1 MILNDLIAVS
11 HELGREDRALAILG
25 EGNSS
30 ALNDDGTFWIKAS
43 GAQLNGITEEGF
55 ARARLDSI
63 LSLLSAPDLGDA
75 AVADGLLRSLVTPT
89 QTPSV
94 SRSASQR
101 SGVGET
107 LDVSATRPSVETF
120 LHAVCYA
127 ESGARWIGHTHPVS
141 VNSILCSQLGA
152 QPFRQHIFPDE
163 IVNCGRDVAVV
174 PYVDPGFPLARA
186 VRDELRRFQDTHGH
200 SPKTL
205 LMINHGLVA
214 LGQTARDVLSI
225 TLMMDKWA
233 KILLGA
239 YSLGGAHFLSGA
251 EADRIDSRSD
261 EHYRRA
267 QWAKD

>member
-1 MILNDLIAVS
+1 MILNDLVALS

-43 GAQLNGITEEGF
+43 GAQLNGIAEEGF
-55 ARARLDSI
+55 VRARLDSI

-94 SRSASQR
+94 S
-101 SGVGET
+101 ET
-107 LDVSATRPSVETF
+107 LGVLVVRPSVETF
-120 LHAVCYA
+120 LHAVCYS
-127 ESGARWIGHTHPVS
+127 EGGARWIGHTHPVS

-152 QPFRQHIFPDE
+152 EPFRQHIFPDE
-163 IVNCGRDVAVV
+163 IVNCGRDVVIV
-174 PYVDPGFPLARA
+174 PYIDPGFPLARA
-186 VRDELRRFQDTHGH
+186 VRDELRRYQDTHGH

-214 LGQTARDVLSI
+214 LGGTARDVLSI

-239 YSLGGAHFLSGA
+239 YSLGGAHFLSDT
-251 EADRIDSRSD
+251 EADRIDSRND

-267 QWAKD
+267 QWVKD

>member
-1 MILNDLIAVS
+1 MILNDLIALS

-25 EGNSS
+25 EGNTS

-75 AVADGLLRSLVTPT
+75 AIADGLLRSLVA
-89 QTPSV
+89 PS
-94 SRSASQR
+94 AQ
-101 SGVGET
+101 
-107 LDVSATRPSVETF
+107 RPSVETF
-120 LHAVCYA
+120 LHAVCYS
-127 ESGARWIGHTHPVS
+127 EGGARWIGHTHPVS

-152 QPFRQHIFPDE
+152 EPFRQHIFPDE
-163 IVNCGRDVAVV
+163 IVNCGRDIAIV

-186 VRDELRRFQDTHGH
+186 VRDELRRFQDAHGH

-214 LGQTARDVLSI
+214 LGQTAREVLSI

-239 YSLGGAHFLSGA
+239 YSLGGAHFLSDT
-251 EADRIDSRSD
+251 EADRIDSRND

-267 QWAKD
+267 QWAH

>member
-1 MILNDLIAVS
+1 MILNDLITLS

-25 EGNSS
+25 EGNTS

-55 ARARLDSI
+55 ARARLDSVS
-63 LSLLSAPDLGDA
+63 SLLSAPDLGDA
-75 AVADGLLRSLVTPT
+75 AVADGLLRSLVTP
-89 QTPSV
+89 
-94 SRSASQR
+94 SAQ
-101 SGVGET
+101 
-107 LDVSATRPSVETF
+107 RPSVETF

-152 QPFRQHIFPDE
+152 EPFRQHIFPDE
-163 IVNCGRDVAVV
+163 IVNCGRDIAVV
-174 PYVDPGFPLARA
+174 PYVDPGFLLAHA
-186 VRDELRRFQDTHGH
+186 VRDELRRYQEAHGH
-200 SPKTL
+200 PPKTL

-214 LGQTARDVLSI
+214 LGETAREVLSI

-239 YSLGGAHFLSGA
+239 YSLGGAHFLSEA
-251 EADRIDSRSD
+251 EADRIDSRND

-267 QWAKD
+267 LWAKDL

>member
-1 MILNDLIAVS
+1 MILNDLIALS

-30 ALNDDGTFWIKAS
+30 ALNDDGTFWIKSS

-55 ARARLDSI
+55 VRAQLDSI
-63 LSLLSAPDLGDA
+63 LSLLSAPDLGEA
-75 AVADGLLRSLVTPT
+75 AVADGLLRSLVTPST
-89 QTPSV
+89 Q
-94 SRSASQR
+94 
-101 SGVGET
+101 
-107 LDVSATRPSVETF
+107 RPSVETF

-127 ESGARWIGHTHPVS
+127 EGGAHWIGHTHPVS
-141 VNSILCSQLGA
+141 INSILCSQLGA
-152 QPFRQHIFPDE
+152 EPFRQHIFPDE
-163 IVNCGRDVAVV
+163 IVNCGRDLVVV
-174 PYVDPGFPLARA
+174 PYVDPGFSLARA
-186 VRDELRRFQDTHGH
+186 VRDELRRYQDTHGH

-239 YSLGGAHFLSGA
+239 YSLGGAHFLSDA

-267 QWAKD
+267 QWAH

>member
-1 MILNDLIAVS
+1 MILNDLIALS

-25 EGNSS
+25 EGNTS

-75 AVADGLLRSLVTPT
+75 AIADGLLRSLVA
-89 QTPSV
+89 PS
-94 SRSASQR
+94 AQ
-101 SGVGET
+101 
-107 LDVSATRPSVETF
+107 RPSVETF
-120 LHAVCYA
+120 LHAVCYS
-127 ESGARWIGHTHPVS
+127 EGGARWIGHAHPVS

-152 QPFRQHIFPDE
+152 EPFRQHIFPDE
-163 IVNCGRDVAVV
+163 IVNCGRDIAIV

-186 VRDELRRFQDTHGH
+186 VRDELRRFQDAHGH

-214 LGQTARDVLSI
+214 LGQTAREVLSI

-239 YSLGGAHFLSGA
+239 YSLGGAHFLSDT
-251 EADRIDSRSD
+251 EADRIDSRND

-267 QWAKD
+267 QWAH

>member
-1 MILNDLIAVS
+1 MILNDLIALS

-25 EGNSS
+25 EGNTS

-63 LSLLSAPDLGDA
+63 SSLLSAPDLGDA
-75 AVADGLLRSLVTPT
+75 AIADGLLRSLITLST
-89 QTPSV
+89 Q
-94 SRSASQR
+94 
-101 SGVGET
+101 
-107 LDVSATRPSVETF
+107 RPSVETF

-127 ESGARWIGHTHPVS
+127 EGGARWIGHTHPVS

-152 QPFRQHIFPDE
+152 EPFRQHIFPDE
-163 IVNCGRDVAVV
+163 IVNCGRDIAIV

-186 VRDELRRFQDTHGH
+186 VRDELRRFQDAQGH

-214 LGQTARDVLSI
+214 LGQTAREVLSI

-239 YSLGGAHFLSGA
+239 YSLGGAHFLSDT
-251 EADRIDSRSD
+251 EADRIDSRND

-267 QWAKD
+267 QWAH

>member
-1 MILNDLIAVS
+1 MILNDLITLS

-43 GAQLNGITEEGF
+43 GAQLNGITEKGF
-55 ARARLDSI
+55 VCARLDSI
-63 LSLLSAPDLGDA
+63 LRLLSAPDLGDA
-75 AVADGLLRSLVTPT
+75 AIADGLLRSLK
-89 QTPSV
+89 TPSV
-94 SRSASQR
+94 SRSAPQR

-107 LDVSATRPSVETF
+107 LGVSATRPSVETF

-127 ESGARWIGHTHPVS
+127 EGGARWIGHTHPVS

-163 IVNCGRDVAVV
+163 IVNCGRDIAVV
-174 PYVDPGFPLARA
+174 PYVDPGFPLACA
-186 VRDELRRFQDTHGH
+186 ARDELRRFQDTHGC
-200 SPKTL
+200 SPKTV

-214 LGQTARDVLSI
+214 LGQTAREVLSI

-239 YSLGGAHFLSGA
+239 YSLGGAHFLSDA

-267 QWAKD
+267 QWVKD